1 MKFINYIESIS
12 GVSIF
17 GLISLLLFTG
27 FFSLMLLW
35 TLKADKRL
43 IEEIS
48 HIPLDPEQNH

>member
-27 FFSLMLLW
+27 FFSLMLIW

-48 HIPLDPEQNH
+48 HIPLDPEQNN

>member
-17 GLISLLLFTG
+17 GLISLLLFIG
-27 FFSLMLLW
+27 FFSLMLIW

>member
-27 FFSLMLLW
+27 FFSLMLVW

>member
-17 GLISLLLFTG
+17 GLISLLLFTV

-35 TLKADKRL
+35 TIKADKRL

-48 HIPLDPEQNH
+48 HIPLDPEQNN